1 MMAVV
6 VYTGFESKIILNQG
20 HYSYK
25 VSALEKS
32 MNFIFI
38 FQLLQIAL
46 WVFVFTLI
54 NYIETS
60 KEAVMPL
67 FDITEDNKGS
77 VTFYTMFAFFLMLMR
92 LVPLDLI
99 INTEVSKIVTS
110 KFMQADATMTA
121 IDTQTGDLVPM
132 KVQSMQLPEE
142 LGCVNHIF
150 CDKTGTLTKNELEF
164 RGISFNGH
172 LCSGDIYQVL
182 QQVYEHHS
190 WKAELLFK
198 CFVICHDIIPMTI
211 KGNKVMSGTSQDE
224 LIAVDLAA

>member
-1 MMAVV
+1 MQNCEMMAVV

-110 KFMQADATMTA
+110 KFM
-121 IDTQTGDLVPM
+121 
-132 KVQSMQLPEE
+132 
-142 LGCVNHIF
+142 
-150 CDKTGTLTKNELEF
+150 
-164 RGISFNGH
+164 
-172 LCSGDIYQVL
+172 
-182 QQVYEHHS
+182 
-190 WKAELLFK
+190 
-198 CFVICHDIIPMTI
+198 
-211 KGNKVMSGTSQDE
+211 
-224 LIAVDLAA
+224 